1 MAGGKLV
8 ILSSHLPLQR
18 ALEETGCSFS
28 VVSYKKPSNN
38 TTLLGFS
45 SKKIRLLFSESHVL
59 RECFTALSDRK
70 LPEVDI
76 TGPALSLVCNQQM
89 IKL

>member
-38 TTLLGFS
+38 TLLGFS